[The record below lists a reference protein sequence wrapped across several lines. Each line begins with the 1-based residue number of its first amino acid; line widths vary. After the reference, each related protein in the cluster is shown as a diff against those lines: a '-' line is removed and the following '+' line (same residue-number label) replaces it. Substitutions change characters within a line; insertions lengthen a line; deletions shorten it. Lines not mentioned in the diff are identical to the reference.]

1 MALRVAAPIPLFYPN
16 LTPSRRPASSTE
28 LRFSRWNNANAEPF
42 LRRRREQKEIED
54 DIRRHRRHQSALR
67 IAEDA
72 DFEENRAAIE
82 SPPPSA
88 DFRSRGT
95 PSAPS
100 RPSIPGKASK
110 YSKPPLDHKAPP
122 SPSHPAFRRVA
133 RARIPPKP
141 DEESGI
147 SVGEN
152 GIAYRIKGAPFEF
165 QYSYTETPKVKPLA
179 LRESPFLP
187 FGPTTMPRP
196 WTGRAPLPPSKK
208 KLPEFDSFQLPP
220 PGKKGVKSIQAPGPF
235 LAGSEPKYHA
245 ASREEILGEP
255 LTTEE
260 IKVLI
265 KGCLRTKRQ
274 LNMGRDGLTHNMLE
288 NIHAHWKRRRVCK
301 IKCKG
306 VCTVDMDNVRQQL
319 EEKTGGKIIY
329 TKGGVIYLFR
339 GRNYNYRT
347 RPRYPLMLW
356 KPITPVYPRL
366 VQRVPDGLTLE
377 EATEMRKKGRQL
389 PPICKLGK
397 NGVYCKLVKQVR
409 EAFEACEL
417 VRINCKDMNP
427 HDCRKI
433 GAKLRDLVPCVLLS
447 FEYEH
452 ILMWRG
458 KNWKSTLLPQEDN
471 SNEAAEHIT
480 TDPTAAPSRSSNNTL
495 STDQDIMDQVVGT
508 SPNKEPCISLST
520 KDAAFDE
527 HPREVETECMSKSE
541 EIDQLSRETANRL
554 NDVVHQTSN
563 SSTVIDQD
571 ASIAICHDISS
582 SGAEYS
588 SKELFQDES
597 KHLSYLGE
605 KAEHSA
611 VHVGP
616 TRHDDMDRC
625 TRLDNASGESVGL
638 EMEESD
644 CLPSGSCLEGV
655 MLLLRQA
662 VDSGTAVILDDSCL
676 DANIVYERS
685 VALAKTAPPGP
696 IFQHRIKK
704 VSVQTT
710 EQENSDKSEEQD
722 IEVEVISDSNTRIS
736 GKKNFRSCR
745 RDNLQDI
752 LPDVVPHGSLGVD
765 ELAKLLA

>member
-1 MALRVAAPIPLFYPN
+1 MALRVAAPIPLFSPN

-67 IAEDA
+67 ITEDA
-72 DFEENRAAIE
+72 DSEDNRAAIE

-110 YSKPPLDHKAPP
+110 YSKPPLDRKAPP

-235 LAGSEPKYHA
+235 SAGSEPKYHA

-255 LTTEE
+255 LTTGE
-260 IKVLI
+260 IKELI

-274 LNMGRDGLTHNMLE
+274 LNMGRDGLTHNMLD

-329 TKGGVIYLFR
+329 SKGGVIYLFR

-377 EATEMRKKGRQL
+377 KATEMRKRGRQL

-433 GAKLRDLVPCVLLS
+433 GAKLQDLVPCVLLS

-480 TDPTAAPSRSSNNTL
+480 TDPTAAPSRSNNTL
-495 STDQDIMDQVVGT
+495 STDPDIMDQVVGT
-508 SPNKEPCISLST
+508 SPNKEPRHQSVYQGWRLSMNIQRSR
-520 KDAAFDE
+520 K
-527 HPREVETECMSKSE
+527 
-541 EIDQLSRETANRL
+541 LSVCPNPKRWTIIQRNANRP
-554 NDVVHQTSN
+554 NDVVHQTLILQQRKLTQCSSCGSN
-563 SSTVIDQD
+563 Q
-571 ASIAICHDISS
+571 AN
-582 SGAEYS
+582 
-588 SKELFQDES
+588 
-597 KHLSYLGE
+597 
-605 KAEHSA
+605 
-611 VHVGP
+611 
-616 TRHDDMDRC
+616 DDMDRC

-644 CLPSGSCLEGV
+644 CLPSGSCLDGV

-685 VALAKTAPPGP
+685 VALAMTAPPGP

-736 GKKNFRSCR
+736 GKKNFRSRR

-752 LPDVVPHGSLGVD
+752 LPDVVPHGSLGGHYLSLISVKEKQD
-765 ELAKLLA
+765 GVGLA

>member
-1 MALRVAAPIPLFYPN
+1 DA
-16 LTPSRRPASSTE
+16 
-28 LRFSRWNNANAEPF
+28 
-42 LRRRREQKEIED
+42 
-54 DIRRHRRHQSALR
+54 IRRHRRHQSALR

-72 DFEENRAAIE
+72 DSEDNRAAVE

-88 DFRSRGT
+88 SFRSRGT
-95 PSAPS
+95 PSSPS

-110 YSKPPLDHKAPP
+110 YSKPPLDDKAPR
-122 SPSHPAFRRVA
+122 SPFHPAFHRVA
-133 RARIPPKP
+133 RARIPPTP

-245 ASREEILGEP
+245 ASREELLGEP
-255 LTTEE
+255 LTAEE
-260 IKVLI
+260 IKDLI

-274 LNMGRDGLTHNMLE
+274 LNMGTFQGFFFFLIIIILDEKDPITRFIIPRHITRYGQC
-288 NIHAHWKRRRVCK
+288 IP
-301 IKCKG
+301 
-306 VCTVDMDNVRQQL
+306 VRQ
-319 EEKTGGKIIY
+319 ETSMGD
-329 TKGGVIYLFR
+329 T
-339 GRNYNYRT
+339 YRFVSMSHHIMC
-347 RPRYPLMLW
+347 RYISM
-356 KPITPVYPRL
+356 IGMY
-366 VQRVPDGLTLE
+366 
-377 EATEMRKKGRQL
+377 
-389 PPICKLGK
+389 
-397 NGVYCKLVKQVR
+397 
-409 EAFEACEL
+409 
-417 VRINCKDMNP
+417 RINGQSV
-427 HDCRKI
+427 HRYR
-433 GAKLRDLVPCVLLS
+433 A
-447 FEYEH
+447 H

-458 KNWKSTLLPQEDN
+458 KDWKSTLLPQEDN
-471 SNEAAEHIT
+471 GNEAAEHIT
-480 TDPTAAPSRSSNNTL
+480 TDPTAAPSRSNNTL

-508 SPNKEPCISLST
+508 NPNKEPSISLST
-520 KDAAFDE
+520 EDAAFDE
-527 HPREVETECMSKSE
+527 HPREVETECVSKSE
-541 EIDQLSRETANRL
+541 EIDQLSGETANRP
-554 NDVVHQTSN
+554 NDVVRKTSN
-563 SSTVIDQD
+563 SSTVVDQD

-588 SKELFQDES
+588 SKELFQDEN

-625 TRLDNASGESVGL
+625 TRLDNAAGESVGL
-638 EMEESD
+638 ETEEND

-704 VSVQTT
+704 VSEQTT
-710 EQENSDKSEEQD
+710 EQENSDESEEQD
-722 IEVEVISDSNTRIS
+722 IEVEVVSDSNTRIS
-736 GKKNFRSCR
+736 GKKNFRSRR

-752 LPDVVPHGSLGVD
+752 LPDVVVPRGSLGVD

>member
-1 MALRVAAPIPLFYPN
+1 MALRFAAPIPLFSPN
-16 LTPSRRPASSTE
+16 PTPSRRPASSTE

-72 DFEENRAAIE
+72 DSEDNRAAVE
-82 SPPPSA
+82 SPAPSA
-88 DFRSRGT
+88 SFRSRGT
-95 PSAPS
+95 PSSPS

-110 YSKPPLDHKAPP
+110 YSKPPLDDKAPR
-122 SPSHPAFRRVA
+122 SPFHPAFHRVA
-133 RARIPPKP
+133 RARIPPTP

-235 LAGSEPKYHA
+235 VAGSEPKYHA
-245 ASREEILGEP
+245 ASREELLGEP
-255 LTTEE
+255 LTAEE
-260 IKVLI
+260 IKDLI
-265 KGCLRTKRQ
+265 KGCLRIKRQ
-274 LNMGRDGLTHNMLE
+274 LNMGTS
-288 NIHAHWKRRRVCK
+288 
-301 IKCKG
+301 
-306 VCTVDMDNVRQQL
+306 DN
-319 EEKTGGKIIY
+319 K
-329 TKGGVIYLFR
+329 
-339 GRNYNYRT
+339 
-347 RPRYPLMLW
+347 
-356 KPITPVYPRL
+356 
-366 VQRVPDGLTLE
+366 
-377 EATEMRKKGRQL
+377 
-389 PPICKLGK
+389 
-397 NGVYCKLVKQVR
+397 
-409 EAFEACEL
+409 
-417 VRINCKDMNP
+417 
-427 HDCRKI
+427 
-433 GAKLRDLVPCVLLS
+433 
-447 FEYEH
+447 H

-458 KNWKSTLLPQEDN
+458 KDWKSTLLPQEDN
-471 SNEAAEHIT
+471 GNEAAEHIT
-480 TDPTAAPSRSSNNTL
+480 TDPTAAPSRSNNTL

-508 SPNKEPCISLST
+508 NPNKEPSISLST

-527 HPREVETECMSKSE
+527 HPREVETECVSKSE
-541 EIDQLSRETANRL
+541 EIDQLSGETANRP
-554 NDVVHQTSN
+554 NDVVRKTSN
-563 SSTVIDQD
+563 SSTVVDQD

-588 SKELFQDES
+588 SKELFQDEN

-625 TRLDNASGESVGL
+625 TRLDNAAGESVGL
-638 EMEESD
+638 ETEEND

-685 VALAKTAPPGP
+685 VALAKTAPAGP

-704 VSVQTT
+704 VSEQTT
-710 EQENSDKSEEQD
+710 EQENSDESEEQD
-722 IEVEVISDSNTRIS
+722 IEVEVVSDSNTRIS
-736 GKKNFRSCR
+736 GKKNFRSRR

-752 LPDVVPHGSLGVD
+752 LPDVVVPRGSLGVD

>member
-1 MALRVAAPIPLFYPN
+1 MALRFAAPIPLFSPN
-16 LTPSRRPASSTE
+16 PTPSRRPASSTE

-72 DFEENRAAIE
+72 DSEDNRAAVE
-82 SPPPSA
+82 SPAPSA
-88 DFRSRGT
+88 SFRSRGT
-95 PSAPS
+95 PSSPS

-110 YSKPPLDHKAPP
+110 YSKPPLDDKAPR
-122 SPSHPAFRRVA
+122 SPFHPAFHRVA
-133 RARIPPKP
+133 RARIPPTP

-235 LAGSEPKYHA
+235 VAGSEPKYHA
-245 ASREEILGEP
+245 ASREELLGEP
-255 LTTEE
+255 LTAEE
-260 IKVLI
+260 IKDLI
-265 KGCLRTKRQ
+265 KGCLRIKRQ
-274 LNMGRDGLTHNMLE
+274 LNMGTS
-288 NIHAHWKRRRVCK
+288 
-301 IKCKG
+301 
-306 VCTVDMDNVRQQL
+306 DN
-319 EEKTGGKIIY
+319 K
-329 TKGGVIYLFR
+329 
-339 GRNYNYRT
+339 
-347 RPRYPLMLW
+347 
-356 KPITPVYPRL
+356 
-366 VQRVPDGLTLE
+366 
-377 EATEMRKKGRQL
+377 
-389 PPICKLGK
+389 
-397 NGVYCKLVKQVR
+397 
-409 EAFEACEL
+409 
-417 VRINCKDMNP
+417 
-427 HDCRKI
+427 
-433 GAKLRDLVPCVLLS
+433 
-447 FEYEH
+447 H

-458 KNWKSTLLPQEDN
+458 KDWKSTLLPQEDN
-471 SNEAAEHIT
+471 GNEAAEHIT
-480 TDPTAAPSRSSNNTL
+480 TDPTAAPSRSNNTL

-508 SPNKEPCISLST
+508 NPNKEPSISLST

-527 HPREVETECMSKSE
+527 HPREVETECVSKSE
-541 EIDQLSRETANRL
+541 EIDQLSGETANRP
-554 NDVVHQTSN
+554 NDVVRKTSN
-563 SSTVIDQD
+563 SSTVVDQD

-588 SKELFQDES
+588 SKELFQDEN

-625 TRLDNASGESVGL
+625 IRLDNAAGESVGL
-638 EMEESD
+638 ETEEND

-704 VSVQTT
+704 VSEQTT
-710 EQENSDKSEEQD
+710 EQENSDESEEQD
-722 IEVEVISDSNTRIS
+722 IEVEVVSDSNTRIS
-736 GKKNFRSCR
+736 GKKNFRSRR

-752 LPDVVPHGSLGVD
+752 LPDVVVPRGSLGVD